1 MTRTLYAWE
10 KDGTFYLSAF
20 VRPVSGRRPA
30 VEFDTKGGL
39 EMEANRRG
47 TELVWQADGKE

>member
-20 VRPVSGRRPA
+20 VRPVNGRRPA
-30 VEFDTKGGL
+30 VEFTEKTAL
-39 EMEANRRG
+39 ETEAMRRG
-47 TELVWQADGKE
+47 AELVWQDGDK